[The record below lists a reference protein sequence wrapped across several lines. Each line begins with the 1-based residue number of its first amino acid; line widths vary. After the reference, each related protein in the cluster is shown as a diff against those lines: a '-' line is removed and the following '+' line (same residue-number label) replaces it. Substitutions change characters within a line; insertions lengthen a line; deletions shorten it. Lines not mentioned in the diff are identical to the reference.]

1 MNLLKQQLFV
11 MTSGKIDKFESYND
25 YPEAVSNNAKR
36 GIELNAKVNNGCA
49 TLVGKVR
56 AQQLAN
62 GEKISIQTIKRMY
75 SYLSR
80 AEVYYDENN
89 TEACGTISYLL
100 WGGLAGKRWAESKLK
115 QLNLFDMDKFRRIS
129 FDYDETLTNPRVQ
142 QIARERISR
151 GDDVYIISARQNKLY
166 MLPLAKKLGIP
177 SDRVFA
183 TGSNNRK
190 VYKIAALNIDTHYDN
205 NQTVIDKLKN
215 LSIRGIRV

>member
-1 MNLLKQQLFV
+1 MTKLLQFV
-11 MTSGKIDKFESYND
+11 MISGKIDKFESYND
-25 YPEAVSNNAKR
+25 YPDAVSNNAKR
-36 GIELNAKVNNGCA
+36 GIELNAKVNNSCA

-62 GEKISIQTIKRMY
+62 KEKISVQTIKRMY

-80 AEVYYDENN
+80 AETYYNPDD
-89 TEACGTISYLL
+89 TTACGTISYLL

-115 QLNLFDMDKFRRIS
+115 ELNLFDMEKFRRIS

-142 QIARERISR
+142 QIAKERIAR
-151 GDDVYIISARQNKLY
+151 GDDVYIISGRNNKIY

-183 TGSNNRK
+183 TGSSIRK
-190 VYKIAALNIDTHYDN
+190 VYKITALNIDTHYDN
-205 NQTVIDKLKN
+205 NKNVIDKLR
-215 LSIRGIRV
+215 LLGIRGIII

>member
-1 MNLLKQQLFV
+1 MTKLLRFV
-11 MTSGKIDKFESYND
+11 MINGMKDKFESYND
-25 YPEAVSNNAKR
+25 YPDAVSNNAKR

-62 GEKISIQTIKRMY
+62 GEKVSIQTIKRMY

-80 AEVYYDENN
+80 AEVYYNPDD

-100 WGGLAGKRWAESKLK
+100 WGGLAAKRWAESKLK
-115 QLNLFDMDKFRRIS
+115 ELNLFDMEKFRKIS
-129 FDYDETLTNPRVQ
+129 FDYDDTLTNPRIQ
-142 QIARERISR
+142 QIARERIAR
-151 GDDVYIISARQNKLY
+151 GDDVYIVSARQNKLY

-205 NQTVIDKLKN
+205 NKNVIDKLRN
-215 LSIRGIRV
+215 LSIRGIKV